1 MGFHTHLAVAVKR
14 QAGSE
19 GLRKEG
25 AGLRNARAEQRGDD
39 GTETGAGL
47 ARTQKVWAGERGGG
61 ERPTSGSTVGEET
74 LNLGRIS
81 QRMLGTV

>member
-1 MGFHTHLAVAVKR
+1 MVAVKQ

-19 GLRKEG
+19 GLRREG
-25 AGLRNARAEQRGDD
+25 AGLRNARAEQSGEDS
-39 GTETGAGL
+39 TETGAGP

-61 ERPTSGSTVGEET
+61 ERPTSGTTVGEEA